1 MNMKKLA
8 LMIAGLTAMATSVT
22 SAAETVDQSSAYQQ
36 AYALYVLY
44 HPNNKEQSSAALLKQ
59 YTQDYAALFKNNKKV
74 NQQQFVQ
81 YEQTR
86 LEPLLKQRRD
96 MSEKQAH
103 VRYGILDS
111 NKDQKLTLKEFQE
124 TGLKTFN
131 EFDKNQ
137 DGLINAEDA
146 KLSENST
153 ATHDGFRVKLPI
165 SMPMP
170 SNINEF
176 ITQYGQGKTYVTLG
190 DYLTARDKQ
199 FFETDANGDHIVTEK
214 EYVDEFMGRFDRNIA
229 SGKIKMQEMAAQQFQ
244 AISEGKATIQSSDIQ
259 KFAKKVDQAISQ

>member
-1 MNMKKLA
+1 MKKLA
-8 LMIAGLTAMATSVT
+8 LLVAGFTAMTASLSTI
-22 SAAETVDQSSAYQQ
+22 AETAVQPSTYQQ
-36 AYALYVLY
+36 AYALYLLY
-44 HPNNKEQSSAALLKQ
+44 HPNNKEQNSATLIKQ
-59 YTQDYAALFKNNKKV
+59 YTQDYSDLFKAHKQA
-74 NQQQFVQ
+74 NQQQFVE
-81 YEQTR
+81 YEQAR
-86 LEPLLKQRRD
+86 LEPLLKQRRE

-103 VRYGILDS
+103 VRFGILDN

-131 EFDKNQ
+131 EFDKNL

-146 KLSENST
+146 KLSGNND

-199 FFETDANGDHIVTEK
+199 YFATDANGDHIVTEK
-214 EYVDEFMGRFDRNIA
+214 EYVDEFMQRFDHNIET
-229 SGKIKMQEMAAQQFQ
+229 GKVKMQEIAAQQFQ
-244 AISEGKATIQSSDIQ
+244 LISNGKATIQQRDIQ
-259 KFAKKVDQAISQ
+259 QFAKKLDQAISQ

>member
-1 MNMKKLA
+1 MKKLA
-8 LMIAGLTAMATSVT
+8 FMLAGLTAMTGSVV
-22 SAAETVDQSSAYQQ
+22 SAAETVDRSNTYQQ

-44 HPNNKEQSSAALLKQ
+44 HPDNKAQSSAALLKQ
-59 YTQDYAALFKNNKKV
+59 YTQDYAELFKRNKTV

-81 YEQTR
+81 YEQAR
-86 LEPLLKQRRD
+86 LEPLLKQRRE

-137 DGLINAEDA
+137 DGLINDLDA
-146 KLSENST
+146 KLSANSNE
-153 ATHDGFRVKLPI
+153 THDGFRVKLPI

-176 ITQYGQGKTYVTLG
+176 ITQYGQGKRYVTLG

-244 AISEGKATIQSSDIQ
+244 LISKGKTTIQSSDIQ
-259 KFAKKVDQAISQ
+259 QFAKKVDQAISQ

>member
-1 MNMKKLA
+1 MKKLA
-8 LMIAGLTAMATSVT
+8 LWMTSLTAMATAG
-22 SAAETVDQSSAYQQ
+22 SAIADTVDQSNAYQQ

-44 HPNNKEQSSAALLKQ
+44 HPNNKEQNSSTLIKQ
-59 YTQDYAALFKNNKKV
+59 YTQDYAELFQANKKV
-74 NQQQFVQ
+74 NQVQFVQ
-81 YEQTR
+81 FEQAR
-86 LEPLLKQRRD
+86 LEPLLKQRRE

-103 VRYGILDS
+103 VRYGILDN

-131 EFDKNQ
+131 EFDKNL
-137 DGLINAEDA
+137 DGLVNAEDA
-146 KLSENST
+146 KLAGNSN

-176 ITQYGQGKTYVTLG
+176 ISQYGQGKNYVTLG

-199 FFETDANGDHIVTEK
+199 YFATDANGDHIVTEK
-214 EYVDEFMGRFDRNIA
+214 EYVDEFMQRFDANIA
-229 SGKIKMQEMAAQQFQ
+229 TGKVKMQETAAQQFQ
-244 AISEGKATIQSSDIQ
+244 VIGKGKTTIQASDIQ
-259 KFAKKVDQAISQ
+259 QFAKNMDQAISQ

>member
-1 MNMKKLA
+1 MKKLTL
-8 LMIAGLTAMATSVT
+8 LMAGLSLLTTSLSAVADTVSPATT
-22 SAAETVDQSSAYQQ
+22 YQQ

-44 HPNNKEQSSAALLKQ
+44 HPENKEQNSATLIKQ
-59 YTQDYAALFKNNKKV
+59 YTQDYADLFKANKKATLR
-74 NQQQFVQ
+74 QFVQ
-81 YEQTR
+81 YEQMR
-86 LEPLLKQRRD
+86 LEPLLKQRRE

-124 TGLKTFN
+124 TGIKTFA

-146 KLSENST
+146 KLAASNNT
-153 ATHDGFRVKLPI
+153 THDGFRVKLPI

-170 SNINEF
+170 SNVNEF
-176 ITQYGQGKTYVTLG
+176 IVQYGQGKDYVTLG

-199 FFETDANGDHIVTEK
+199 FFATDSNNDLIVTEQ
-214 EYVDEFMGRFDRNIA
+214 EYVGEFMQRFDRNLA
-229 SGKIKMQEMAAQQFQ
+229 AGKIKMQDMAAQQFQ
-244 AISEGKATIQSSDIQ
+244 LMSKGKTTIQINDVQ
-259 KFAKKVDQAISQ
+259 QFAKKIDQAISQ